1 MMKRI
6 LSLLLTLCLACA
18 CAPALAES
26 GLIFTASV
34 QPAQTYALKAPA
46 SGELAPFTV
55 REGDRIASGDALF
68 AIEPVRVYA
77 DVSGTAALVNAKAGD
92 IADAVTERFGAV
104 VMVEYDDRYV
114 IHASTRTGYNNAAN
128 RDLHVGTPVYLKS
141 LNNEHTADG
150 LITAVSGTD
159 ITVQVIGGDLV
170 YTHEIRIYRDP
181 DYAADTMAARG
192 NLSTVAP
199 RAYSASGTIT
209 DVGVKAGEKVEP
221 GDYLFSYVPDVLS
234 PERRK
239 AAYAIS
245 VKADEPLIVSG
256 VNVQPGA
263 SVSKGQTLISYIR
276 PGEYELCGTVRES
289 DLPLVNV
296 GDVLKVQFDEV
307 SLPEISATVASISP
321 LGTDQGDESSY
332 TVYLTFEA
340 AEGVLPGMHA
350 TIEKE

>member
-1 MMKRI
+1 MMKRF

-55 REGDRIASGDALF
+55 REGDRIASGEALF

-77 DVSGTAALVNAKAGD
+77 DVSGTAALVSAKAGD
-92 IADAVTERFGAV
+92 IADAVVERFGSV
-104 VMVEYDDRYV
+104 VSVEYDDRYV
-114 IHASTRTGYNNAAN
+114 IHTSTRTGYNNADN
-128 RDLHVGTPVYLKS
+128 RDLRVGTPVYLKS

-150 LITAVSGTD
+150 LITSVNGSD

-170 YTHEIRIYRDP
+170 YTHEARIYLDP
-181 DYAADTMAARG
+181 EYASDTMAARG

-209 DVGVKAGEKVEP
+209 HVGVRAGEKVEP
-221 GDYLFSYVPDVLS
+221 GDYLFSYVPDVLD
-234 PERRK
+234 PIRRG
-239 AAYAIS
+239 ALDALS
-245 VKADEPLIVSG
+245 VKAEEELIVSS
-256 VNVQPGA
+256 VSVQPGA
-263 SVSKGQTLISYIR
+263 SVSKGQALLTYIL
-276 PGEYELCGTVRES
+276 PNEYELCGTVRES
-289 DLPLVNV
+289 DLPLISV
-296 GDVLKVQFDEV
+296 GDVLTVTFDELA
-307 SLPEISATVASISP
+307 LPETTAVVSSISP
-321 LGTDQGDESSY
+321 LGEDQGDESTY
-332 TVYLTFEA
+332 KVYLTFEA
-340 AEGVLPGMHA
+340 SEAVLPGMHA